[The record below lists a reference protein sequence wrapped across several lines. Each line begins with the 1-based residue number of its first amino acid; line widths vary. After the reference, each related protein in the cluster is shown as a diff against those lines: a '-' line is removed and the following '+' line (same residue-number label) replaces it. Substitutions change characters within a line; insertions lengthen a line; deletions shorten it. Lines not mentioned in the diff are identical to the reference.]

1 MNHVGRSHCFT
12 LLRMRLLPLLPG
24 LLLASAIHAQ
34 PAGTAGVGQ
43 EVPNSANGWYLSP
56 HGTIRILVIFA
67 ELVYDVHPEKDPQP
81 NGAGHWPKGQLPNW
95 KDELFDPF
103 PMALPEAQVT
113 RYYHDVSLGHFTVLG
128 DYIDRLVTIRESE
141 QDRMGDWSAMAW
153 EGANKFGT
161 LHTAHGLNI
170 TDFDLWTDGGKP
182 GLPKINQPDVQPSY
196 DHVMVILRNSHTLTD
211 GQGSTDAGSAGLL
224 FGHPSDTQSRFGA
237 KNGLPFG
244 ILKHEFN
251 HLLLGGNNF
260 HSGGG
265 NAPIFTGYFIPVQGG
280 WSLMGAA
287 NSSLITCTGWDRDR
301 LGWRPVENQF
311 RISARRPDG
320 TEVNG
325 DIDPLAGDT
334 GTFVLRDFV
343 STGDA
348 LRIRMPFLESDEYPQ
363 WLWLENHQTTARN
376 GSPTDQF
383 QYQYVACVKPAVPGI
398 YAQMQVDKERKQGGD
413 IYGGHADYLR
423 PVLATGN
430 HDWHLRGD
438 TITYKCLWPGPTRP
452 FLIKSAWANPLSGM
466 QEQEFPL
473 FDKDGDGKLVRK
485 EALVPRVGIWN
496 GRLVDDG
503 GFMGSTRQVFTP
515 QGNRRIAMGT
525 NPSTANM
532 LTLAANMNK
541 EVNKARKPDNRT
553 VYLNGIS
560 VDLME
565 QRADGAIVLRV
576 RNGDTRLT
584 ADVRW
589 CADSIVLPPLHG
601 YQGTALTLA
610 AGTTLWIDRSGTP
623 TRMTEQGGAP
633 GKWWF
638 SPPTRFTVAPEARMV
653 IERKARLQLLNDSE
667 MHLMPGTE
675 LLLDPKAKL
684 DVQPGSKVVLHGN
697 ARLVAKEKLLRKLR
711 SKGRLQEVP

>member
-1 MNHVGRSHCFT
+1 
-12 LLRMRLLPLLPG
+12 MRF
-24 LLLASAIHAQ
+24 LLLFLALLLVPGVAAQ
-34 PAGTAGVGQ
+34 PDQAATGAA
-43 EVPNSANGWYLSP
+43 VPNSANGWYLSP
-56 HGTIRILVIFA
+56 QGTIRILVIFA
-67 ELVYDVHPEKDPQP
+67 ELDYDVHPEKDPQP
-81 NGAGHWPKGQLPNW
+81 NGADHWPKGQLPNW
-95 KDELFDPF
+95 KDDLFDPF
-103 PMALPEAQVT
+103 PLARPKAQVT

-128 DYIDRLVTIRESE
+128 DYVDRLVTIRESE

-161 LHTAHGLNI
+161 LRTAHGLALA
-170 TDFDLWTDGGKP
+170 DFDLWTDGGKP
-182 GLPKINQPDVQPSY
+182 GLPKIDRPDAQPSY
-196 DHVMVILRNSHTLTD
+196 DHVMVILRNSHILTD

-224 FGHPSDTQSRFGA
+224 YGHPSDTQSRFGA

-287 NSSLITCTGWDRDR
+287 NSSLTTCSGWDRDR
-301 LGWRPVENQF
+301 LAWRPGENRF
-311 RISARRPDG
+311 RISARGPDG
-320 TEVNG
+320 NEVNG

-343 STGDA
+343 PTGDA
-348 LRIRMPFLESDEYPQ
+348 VRIRMPFLEADEYPQ

-383 QYQYVACVKPAVPGI
+383 QYQYMDCVKPAVPGI
-398 YAQMQVDKERKQGGD
+398 YMQMQVDKERKEGGD

-430 HDWHLRGD
+430 HDWRLRGD
-438 TITYKCLWPGPTRP
+438 TITYKCLWPGPTAP
-452 FLIKSAWANPLSGM
+452 YLIKQAWANPLSGM

-473 FDKDGDGKLVRK
+473 FDRDGDGKLTRK

-496 GRLVDDG
+496 GRTVDDG

-525 NPSTANM
+525 NPSSANM

-541 EVNKARKPDNRT
+541 EVNKGKKPDNRT

-560 VDLME
+560 IELLE

-576 RNGDTRLT
+576 RSGDTRLT

-601 YQGTALTLA
+601 YEGTALTLA
-610 AGTTLWIDRSGTP
+610 AGTSLLIDRSATP
-623 TRMTEQGGAP
+623 TRMAAQGGGP

-638 SPPTRFTVAPEARMV
+638 SPPTKFTVAPEARMV
-653 IERKARLQLLNDSE
+653 LERGARLQLANNSVL
-667 MHLMPGTE
+667 HIMPGAE
-675 LLLDPKAKL
+675 LMVHPKAKL
-684 DVQPGSKVVLHGN
+684 EVGPGTQVVLHGN
-697 ARLVAKEKLLRKLR
+697 ARLSAKNRVLSKLR
-711 SKGRLQEVP
+711 RKGRLLQVP